1 MIEASWQILTIFG
14 LVFFILGMV
23 VNDALGERK

>member
-1 MIEASWQILTIFG
+1 MIEATWQVITIFG
-14 LVFFILGMV
+14 LVFFLLGMV